1 MDPLEVLAEKRAQEA
16 QTPDAPSA
24 AEAAREGGLD
34 MTPSTEAGRA
44 LLEQEK
50 YNSRSF
56 TLISAENILAIE
68 AQAVEAWREALYAL
82 LRHIEDG
89 ATDSDDPCVLHA
101 RTLLSASQ
109 NLNVTKHP
117 STTPSK

>member
-56 TLISAENILAIE
+56 TLISAKDIIAIE
-68 AQAVEAWREALYAL
+68 QEAVKPWRKAIAQHRSNHRGMTRL
-82 LRHIEDG
+82 LTR
-89 ATDSDDPCVLHA
+89 
-101 RTLLSASQ
+101 SQ
-109 NLNVTKHP
+109 DCDLCNLPEKEN
-117 STTPSK
+117 